1 MFFTKK
7 TVLAQSAAIAAIA
20 VSSPAIAQDQSDEA
34 TTTAEAPESEGN
46 AIVVTGFR
54 SSLENSINL
63 KRNSSAVVD
72 AVSAEDVGKF
82 PDQNVAEALQR
93 ITGVAIDRS
102 GGEGQSITVRGL
114 GPEFNAVLLN
124 GRTIATDNPG
134 REFSF
139 DVLSA
144 DIIQTAE
151 VFKSAQPSI
160 QSGGIGAVVNIS
172 TAKPLDRPGLNIS
185 VSTAA
190 IYENL
195 SEDFGA
201 DVSGVFSWSNDTFGV
216 LLGGSFQRRNS
227 QFDRNLTNG
236 FALRDNPANDPADP
250 DVVILAPESSTGL
263 TDAAFGFL
271 PDGAR
276 VQQQVIFSRDE
287 QDRERITLNGAL
299 QFAPSD
305 RFEATFDGLYSR
317 LDIESF
323 DQQFSGFFSPPFID
337 PQVDA
342 NGTVT
347 SFSRPSLDFQARN
360 PDIAGA
366 VGLSQND
373 NVLTSNNRE
382 AETYAFGGNFEFEA
396 TDSLTFVADVS
407 WSRATRD
414 GTNPFVV
421 LGALAPT
428 SPLIEST
435 STSGIST
442 ITNINAAD
450 FVDDEIQRLHFV
462 NVNRTTVEDEV
473 FELRFDGEWEVDAG
487 PLANISFG
495 GIYTDREK
503 TQNLFD
509 NFASPGFGTLSA
521 GEIFCAYCGYTV
533 PFDTSILS
541 EFSFN
546 DFLSGVEGA
555 STVPAS
561 ILTAS
566 FADAFAQLNNI
577 ANLQNPDRTGGN
589 TDELI
594 DYLNSGGLDPVLGIY
609 TPTFNPGGSFQ
620 VEEQIYSGYFNTE
633 WGGDFGDDLPWSA
646 NIGFRIAFTDVL
658 SSGID
663 QPVIEFRETV
673 GDTQLAP
680 VFGTAT
686 NISVPNDYVNFLPA
700 VNLKVEPTPETVL
713 RMSYARTVT
722 RPTLTALGVAN
733 TFGGRSDAPLSGGGN
748 PLLEAFEA
756 DNFDVSF
763 EWYFDALSYFS
774 VAGFHKELGGFLE
787 ESTLPVPGVVIVPA
801 GNVIGGTTVTVD
813 TPLNVEFLDT
823 RQRNGLSGSIT
834 GAEVAFQKTFDNGL
848 GAIVNYTYVNASQ
861 DDAPIGDLG
870 FNGFTPHT
878 VNLTGFYEG
887 DRLSARV
894 SYNYRDGFLVQE
906 NADQSEPRQRE
917 SFGQVDFSAS
927 YELTDQFQVFVEGLN
942 VFNEDTRDFS
952 RFRNRVL
959 TYERTGARYT
969 AGVRA
974 KF

>member
-1 MFFTKK
+1 MRISKRA
-7 TVLAQSAAIAAIA
+7 VLAQSAAFAAIA
-20 VSSPAIAQDQSDEA
+20 ISAPAYAQDEA
-34 TTTAEAPESEGN
+34 APATAEAEGEGN
-46 AIVVTGFR
+46 AIIVTGFR
-54 SSLENSINL
+54 KSLQDSIDL
-63 KRNSSAVVD
+63 KRDSSVVVD
-72 AVSAEDVGKF
+72 AISAEDVGKF

-124 GRTIATDNPG
+124 GRTLATDNPG
-134 REFSF
+134 RQFSF

-144 DIIQTAE
+144 DIIQSAE
-151 VFKSAQPSI
+151 VYKSSQSGL
-160 QSGGIGAVVNIS
+160 QSGGIGAVVNIT
-172 TAKPLDRPGLNIS
+172 TARPLDRPLGFNASIS
-185 VSTAA
+185 AA
-190 IYENL
+190 GIYENL
-195 SEDFGA
+195 SEEFGA
-201 DVSGVFSWSNDTFGV
+201 DVGGVVSWSNGDFGV
-216 LLGGSFQRRNS
+216 LFGASYNKRDAQI
-227 QFDRNLTNG
+227 DRNITNG
-236 FALRDNPANDPADP
+236 FALREGDAA
-250 DVVILAPESSTGL
+250 IFAPESSTGL
-263 TDAAFGFL
+263 QAADIGAL
-271 PDGAR
+271 PTGAR
-276 VQQQVIFSRDE
+276 VQQQVIFSRDV
-287 QDRERITLNGAL
+287 QDRERLTLNGAI

-305 RFEATFDGLYSR
+305 VFKATFDGLYSR
-317 LDIESF
+317 FEVDSF
-323 DQQFSGFFSPPFID
+323 DQQFSGFFSPPFLD
-337 PQVDA
+337 PQIDA

-347 SFSRPSLDFQARN
+347 SFSRPSQDFAVRN
-360 PDIAGA
+360 PDIADT

-373 NVLTSNNRE
+373 NVLTSNNRL
-382 AETYAFGGNFEFEA
+382 AETFAFGGNFEFEA
-396 TDSLTFVADVS
+396 SDSLTFVADVA

-414 GTNPFVV
+414 GTNPFLV

-435 STSGIST
+435 STNGIST

-450 FVDDEIQRLHFV
+450 FVDESIQRLHFV
-462 NVNRTTVEDEV
+462 NVNRTRIEDEV
-473 FELRFDGEWEVDAG
+473 FEARFDGEWDVDAG
-487 PLANISFG
+487 PLSKITFG

-503 TQNLFD
+503 TQDLFD
-509 NFASPGFGTLSA
+509 NFAAPDFGNISA
-521 GEIFCAYCGYTV
+521 AEIFCAFCGYTV

-541 EFSFN
+541 TFSFDN
-546 DFLSGVEGA
+546 FLSGVDGA
-555 STVPAS
+555 DTVPAQ

-589 TDELI
+589 TAELI
-594 DYLNSGGLDPVLGIY
+594 AYLNSGGLDPELGIF
-609 TPTFNPGGSFQ
+609 TPTFNPGGSFA
-620 VEEQIYSGYFNTE
+620 VEEQIYAAHFGTE
-633 WGGDFGDDLPWSA
+633 WGGDFGGDLPWSA

-663 QPVIEFRETV
+663 QPVIEFRETP
-673 GDTQLAP
+673 GDTQLEV
-680 VFGTAT
+680 VFGDPT
-686 NISVPNDYVNFLPA
+686 NVSVPNDYVNFLPSA
-700 VNLKVEPTPETVL
+700 SFRFEPTPETVL
-713 RMSYARTVT
+713 RLSYARTVT

-763 EWYFDALSYFS
+763 EWYFDSLSYFS

-787 ESTLPVPGVVIVPA
+787 ESTLPVPGVVIFPA
-801 GNVIGGTTVTVD
+801 GNGGLTVD
-813 TPLNVEFLDT
+813 TPVDVTFQDT
-823 RQRNGLSGSIT
+823 RQRNGLSGSIS
-834 GAEVAFQKTFDNGL
+834 GAEIAFQKTFDNGF
-848 GAIVNYTYVNASQ
+848 GGIINYTYVNSSQ
-861 DDAPIGDLG
+861 DNAPIGDLG

-878 VNLTGFYEG
+878 VNLTGFYESG
-887 DRLSARV
+887 PFSARV

-927 YELTDQFQVFVEGLN
+927 YEITDQFQVFIEGLN
-942 VFNEDTRDFS
+942 VLNEDTRDFS
-952 RFRNRVL
+952 RFRNRIL